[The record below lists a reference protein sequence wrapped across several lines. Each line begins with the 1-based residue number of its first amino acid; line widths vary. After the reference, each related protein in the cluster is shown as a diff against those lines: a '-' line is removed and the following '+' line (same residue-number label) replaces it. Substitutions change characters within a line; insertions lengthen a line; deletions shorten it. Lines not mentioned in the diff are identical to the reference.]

1 MGAWHFPVTV
11 FRHDRH
17 CGKLREAF
25 AATDTSPTIWSEEE
39 FATGVACTEFAYADD
54 RTLSIIVLERRW
66 NVIVC

>member
-1 MGAWHFPVTV
+1 MLFQ
-11 FRHDRH
+11 
-17 CGKLREAF
+17 
-25 AATDTSPTIWSEEE
+25 ATDTSPTIWSEEE